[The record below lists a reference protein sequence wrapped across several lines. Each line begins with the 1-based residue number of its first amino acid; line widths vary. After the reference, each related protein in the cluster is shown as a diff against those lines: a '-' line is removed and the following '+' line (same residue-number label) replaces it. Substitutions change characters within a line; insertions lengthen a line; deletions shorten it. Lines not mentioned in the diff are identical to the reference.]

1 MTGWAGLLGTFVPLL
16 AAALSAWGPVRG
28 RALWSLSLT
37 AHLFSFACF
46 LLVVALGFFGNASA
60 DASVLSPAVILR
72 SVWSQDSALNW
83 SFSTAALSLAAC
95 AVTVSFHFLARDV
108 LETSRATAAALA
120 SYLTCL
126 LGALGADHPL
136 LYAIFLAGA
145 VVPRIVFTGMDAR
158 SGHESRIAAV
168 KETAFLSIVAVF
180 SVLIAV
186 LAFAGPFR
194 DSLGDWFKIE
204 GANRIVLP
212 GSIGMA
218 LLLLAAAI
226 GAGIF
231 PFHGNARRVY
241 QLHSMER
248 AVPLVLQPIFG
259 FVLLFKFGLP
269 SFPNELRAFSPAL
282 LGLFSVG
289 VAYSAVGFLGARTS
303 RDRVF
308 WLQQALGSFIA
319 VGFFSLSSMGWH
331 GAQVLLFFQTLAVPF
346 LLMVL
351 ACHER
356 RPGLPPLKEITRY
369 PAFAL
374 STALAALF
382 ALFLPLS
389 VGFYG
394 VLLVAWS
401 LVGVHSWPL
410 PFLILSMPLF
420 AVAGVRIMY
429 FRLGEMQTSS
439 RLGEMHPEPAAAPA
453 GGFRDLQR
461 DELIAILPVGF
472 ALLVLGL
479 IPRLLISP
487 IGVSVAATLRALGF
501 KD

>member
-1 MTGWAGLLGTFVPLL
+1 MTGWAGLLGTLVPLL
-16 AAALSAWGPVRG
+16 ATGIAAWGPVRG
-28 RALWSLSLT
+28 RTLWSLSLGT
-37 AHLFSFACF
+37 HLFSFACF
-46 LLVVALGFFGNASA
+46 LMVVAGFFGHGVGVEGL
-60 DASVLSPAVILR
+60 VLSPAVILR
-72 SVWSQDSALNW
+72 SNW
-83 SFSTAALSLAAC
+83 SPESSLSWSFPFAALSLAAC
-95 AVTVSFHFLARDV
+95 AVTVSFHFIARDM
-108 LETSRATAAALA
+108 LETSRASAAALA
-120 SYLTCL
+120 AYLTCL

-136 LYAIFLAGA
+136 LFVIFLAGA
-145 VVPRIVFTGMDAR
+145 VVPRIVFTGMDAHD
-158 SGHESRIAAV
+158 GRIEAV
-168 KETAFLSIVAVF
+168 KETAFLSVVAVF
-180 SVLIAV
+180 SVLVAV

-194 DSLGDWFKIE
+194 ESLGTWFKIE
-204 GANRIVLP
+204 SATRIVLP
-212 GSIGMA
+212 GAIGMS

-226 GAGIF
+226 CAGIF
-231 PFHGNARRVY
+231 PFHGNARRVF

-259 FVLLFKFGLP
+259 FVLLFKFGLS

-289 VAYSAVGFLGARTS
+289 VTYSAVGFLGSRSA

-319 VGFFSLSSMGWH
+319 VGFFSLSSKGWH
-331 GAQVLLFFQTLAVPF
+331 GAQVLLFFQSLAIPF
-346 LLMVL
+346 LLLVL
-351 ACHER
+351 SCHER
-356 RPGLPPLKEITRY
+356 RPALPPLKEITKY

-382 ALFLPLS
+382 ALFLPVS

-401 LVGVHSWPL
+401 LVGVHQWPL

-420 AVAGVRIMY
+420 AAAGVRIMY
-429 FRLGEMQTSS
+429 FKLGESHSS
-439 RLGEMHPEPAAAPA
+439 NHAG

-461 DELIAILPVGF
+461 DELIAILPVGM

-479 IPRLLISP
+479 LPRLLISP
-487 IGVSVAATLRALGF
+487 MGLSVAAALRALGF

>member
-1 MTGWAGLLGTFVPLL
+1 MIGWAGLLGTFMPLV
-16 AAALSAWGPVRG
+16 AAALSCWGPVRG
-28 RALWSLSLT
+28 RTLWTFSLG

-46 LLVVALGFFGNASA
+46 LMVVALGFFGHAGAAESL
-60 DASVLSPAVILR
+60 VLSPAVILR
-72 SVWSQDSALNW
+72 SIWSPESSLAW
-83 SFSTAALSLAAC
+83 GFPTAALSLAAC
-95 AVTVSFHFLARDV
+95 AVTVSFHFIARGTV
-108 LETSRATAAALA
+108 ESSRASVAALA
-120 SYLTCL
+120 SYLTCV

-136 LYAIFLAGA
+136 LYVIFLAGA
-145 VVPRIVFTGMDAR
+145 VVPRIVFTGMDAHD
-158 SGHESRIAAV
+158 GKIEAV
-168 KETAFLSIVAVF
+168 KETAFLSVVAIF
-180 SVLIAV
+180 SVLVAV

-194 DSLGDWFKIE
+194 ESLGTWFKIE
-204 GANRIVLP
+204 SSTRIVLP
-212 GSIGMA
+212 GAIGMA

-226 GAGIF
+226 SAGVF
-231 PFHGNARRVY
+231 PFHGSARRVF

-259 FVLLFKFGLP
+259 FVLLFKFGLS
-269 SFPNELRAFSPAL
+269 SFPSELRAFSPAL

-289 VAYSAVGFLGARTS
+289 VAYSAICFLGARS
-303 RDRVF
+303 ARDRVF

-319 VGFFSLSSMGWH
+319 VGFFSLSTKGWH
-331 GAQVLLFFQTLAVPF
+331 GAQVLLFFQSLAIPF
-346 LLMVL
+346 LLLVL

-356 RPGLPPLKEITRY
+356 RPALPPLKEITKF

-389 VGFYG
+389 IGFYG

-401 LVGVHSWPL
+401 LVGVHQWPL

-420 AVAGVRIMY
+420 AMAGVRIMY
-429 FRLGEMQTSS
+429 FRLGETVAANHAGGAASS
-439 RLGEMHPEPAAAPA
+439 

-479 IPRLLISP
+479 LPRLLISP
-487 IGVSVAATLRALGF
+487 MGASVAATLRALGF